1 MQLSSSQKEK
11 KAKKAKG
18 ARERRG
24 PALLLHFLLFPTE
37 DWDFLPLVV
46 DSAGDINMK
55 PQMSF
60 VFFIFLFPK
69 GTCFFF
75 FFSERRKLILSA
87 PREDKMEEAP
97 QNQIQWR

>member
-11 KAKKAKG
+11 KAQKAKG
-18 ARERRG
+18 TRERRG
-24 PALLLHFLLFPTE
+24 PALLLYFLLFPTE

-60 VFFIFLFPK
+60 VFLYFCFPK
-69 GTCFFF
+69 ELAFFF
-75 FFSERRKLILSA
+75 FFQR
-87 PREDKMEEAP
+87 DG
-97 QNQIQWR
+97 N